1 MLQRSSLSS
10 SVPADLSHSLQ
21 QSMGHRRLDALQE
34 ILWLPATFQQ
44 YMLFLLVFGVIVA
57 GMMVQI
63 WLTVQTAEDRRTL
76 RQLHAEYARIEQENS
91 ELVYA
96 ITTRTSLQRVKE
108 TAAQLQYI
116 PATTRVYVRLHEVDA
131 GTPTAALALAGEASP
146 ALYAPVAAD
155 PSSAQTSVPVPVVDD
170 IGQTLDAWR
179 RAVQGGIDQLV
190 AAVTGR

>member
-1 MLQRSSLSS
+1 
-10 SVPADLSHSLQ
+10 
-21 QSMGHRRLDALQE
+21 MGHRRLDALQE